1 MGEKLTI
8 TIKRGEDNPK
18 PRTFLYGGI
27 VQTVRTRLRAP
38 VEMSDKYR
46 QLLKRG
52 GRCWACLHKN
62 QTTESLTGADSTP
75 IWCWQPSGLPPK
87 VLHSKLLDVHHWKK
101 IKNKQSKKYIN
112 FGNAKKR
119 KNFQLQVQKFVRGM
133 NMLWKK
139 MWRKSAFFCEKQCAW
154 YQFTVKN
161 YERNLDVAMGGKGAM
176 LPLTLSKITCC

>member
-8 TIKRGEDNPK
+8 TINRGEDNPK

-62 QTTESLTGADSTP
+62 QTTESLKGADSTP

-87 VLHSKLLDVHHWKK
+87 VLHSKLLDVYHWKK
-101 IKNKQSKKYIN
+101 IKISNLKIHKLWKCQ
-112 FGNAKKR
+112 KR
-119 KNFQLQVQKFVRGM
+119 KNFQSQVQKFVRRM

-139 MWRKSAFFCEKQCAW
+139 MWKKSAFF
-154 YQFTVKN
+154 VKSN
-161 YERNLDVAMGGKGAM
+161 AHDINSLWKTMSV
-176 LPLTLSKITCC
+176 T